1 MDHVS
6 FGFAAA
12 HPAAK
17 PNAPTEHFCGKAPG
31 FNLIPTNEA
40 NSRSS
45 RSSLQ
50 TMPTENKRIAVIPG
64 DGIGREVIGEALRV
78 LERVKITHAVALEMV
93 HFDWG
98 ADKFLKEGI
107 SLPAGALEMLSNE
120 FDAILAGAFG
130 DPRVPSNQ
138 HAEDIL
144 LGMRRGLDLYIN
156 LRPVRLLDS
165 RLTPLRD
172 RRVEDIDF
180 VVFRENTEGAYCGAG
195 GFLKK
200 GTADEIATQE
210 ELNTR
215 RGVERIIVA
224 AFEYARANGRKRVT
238 MADKSNVQRFG
249 GDLWQ
254 RVFKEVAADYSE
266 IEANHQYVD
275 AMAMFMVLD
284 PAQYDVIVSNN
295 LFGDILT
302 DLGAAIQG
310 GLGLAASGNLHP
322 GRVSLFE
329 PVHGSAPALAGKG
342 IANPVGA
349 ILTSAMMLEYL
360 GHKEASAAI
369 EKAVGEAISQNE
381 TTRDLGGTL
390 STEQAGNA
398 IRDRITKG

>member
-1 MDHVS
+1 M
-6 FGFAAA
+6 
-12 HPAAK
+12 
-17 PNAPTEHFCGKAPG
+17 T
-31 FNLIPTNEA
+31 
-40 NSRSS
+40 SRKN
-45 RSSLQ
+45 
-50 TMPTENKRIAVIPG
+50 TIAVIPG
-64 DGIGREVIGEALRV
+64 DGIGPEVVREAVQV
-78 LERVKITHAVALEMV
+78 LERTRETHGVELEFTE
-93 HFDWG
+93 FDWG
-98 ADKFLKEGI
+98 AEKFLSEGI
-107 SLPAGALEMLSNE
+107 SLPAGGLELLTNN

-156 LRPVRLLDS
+156 LRPVRLLDA
-165 RLTPLRD
+165 RLTPLRNRKAD
-172 RRVEDIDF
+172 EIDF

-224 AFEYARANGRKRVT
+224 AFEYARAQGRKRVT

-254 RVFKEVAADYSE
+254 RVFRTVAAEYPE

-275 AMAMFMVLD
+275 AMAMFRVLD

-310 GLGLAASGNLHP
+310 GLGLAASGNIHP

-329 PVHGSAPALAGKG
+329 PVHGSAPPLAGKS

-360 GHKEASAAI
+360 GHQTASQAV
-369 EKAVGEAISQNE
+369 EKAVAGAILSDE

-390 STEQAGNA
+390 STEQAGAA
-398 IRDRITKG
+398 IRKRLTAS

>member
-1 MDHVS
+1 MS
-6 FGFAAA
+6 
-12 HPAAK
+12 PSK
-17 PNAPTEHFCGKAPG
+17 TK
-31 FNLIPTNEA
+31 
-40 NSRSS
+40 
-45 RSSLQ
+45 
-50 TMPTENKRIAVIPG
+50 IAVIPG
-64 DGIGREVIGEALRV
+64 DGIGPEVVREAVRV
-78 LERVKITHAVALEMV
+78 LERVRETHQVELELTY
-93 HFDWG
+93 FDWG
-98 ADKFLKEGI
+98 AEKFLREGV

-120 FDAILAGAFG
+120 FNAILAGAFG

-156 LRPVRLLDS
+156 LRPVRLLDA
-165 RLTPLRD
+165 RLTPLRNA
-172 RRVEDIDF
+172 RVEDIDF

-215 RGVERIIVA
+215 RGVERIIIA
-224 AFEYARANGRKRVT
+224 AFEYARAQGRKRVT

-249 GDLWQ
+249 GELWQ
-254 RVFKEVAADYSE
+254 RVFKEVAADYPE
-266 IEANHQYVD
+266 LEANHQYVD

-310 GLGLAASGNLHP
+310 GLGLAASGNIHP

-329 PVHGSAPALAGKG
+329 PVHGSAPAIAGQG
-342 IANPVGA
+342 IANPIGA
-349 ILTSAMMLEYL
+349 ILTCAMMLEYL
-360 GHKEASAAI
+360 GLKNASQAI
-369 EKAVGEAISQNE
+369 EEAIGEAISHDE
-381 TTRDLGGTL
+381 TTRDLGGNL
-390 STEQAGNA
+390 STEQVGTA
-398 IRDRITKG
+398 ICQRMVGE

>member
-1 MDHVS
+1 M
-6 FGFAAA
+6 
-12 HPAAK
+12 PA
-17 PNAPTEHFCGKAPG
+17 
-31 FNLIPTNEA
+31 
-40 NSRSS
+40 
-45 RSSLQ
+45 
-50 TMPTENKRIAVIPG
+50 ENKRIAVVPG
-64 DGIGREVIGEALRV
+64 DGIGPEVIAQAIRV
-78 LERVKITHAVALEMV
+78 LECVKETHDAQMELV

-98 ADKFLKEGI
+98 ADKFLREGV
-107 SLPAGALEMLSNE
+107 SLPAGALEDLSNK
-120 FDAILAGAFG
+120 FDAIIAGAFG

-156 LRPVRLLDS
+156 LRPVRLLDP
-165 RLTPLRD
+165 RLTPLRNAQPA
-172 RRVEDIDF
+172 DIDF

-195 GFLKK
+195 GFFKK

-215 RGVERIIVA
+215 RGVERIILA
-224 AFEYARANGRKRVT
+224 AFEYARSNGRKRVT

-254 RVFKEVAADYSE
+254 RVFREVAADYSE
-266 IEANHQYVD
+266 VEANHQYVD

-284 PAQYDVIVSNN
+284 PGQYDVIVSNN

-310 GLGLAASGNLHP
+310 GLGLAASGNIHP

-342 IANPVGA
+342 VANPVGA
-349 ILTSAMMLEYL
+349 ILTLGMMLEYL
-360 GHKEASAAI
+360 GNKQASEAV
-369 EKAVGEAISQNE
+369 EKAVSEAISHDE
-381 TTRDLGGTL
+381 TTRDLGGGL
-390 STEQAGNA
+390 STEEVGTA
-398 IRDRITKG
+398 ICRRLTGA

>member
-1 MDHVS
+1 MAD
-6 FGFAAA
+6 
-12 HPAAK
+12 K
-17 PNAPTEHFCGKAPG
+17 
-31 FNLIPTNEA
+31 
-40 NSRSS
+40 
-45 RSSLQ
+45 
-50 TMPTENKRIAVIPG
+50 KRIAVIPG
-64 DGIGREVIGEALRV
+64 DGIGREVVAEALRV
-78 LERVKITHAVALEMV
+78 LERVETTHDVALEVV
-93 HFDWG
+93 HLDWG
-98 ADKFLKEGI
+98 ADKFLAEGV
-107 SLPAGALEMLSNE
+107 SLPPGSLEMLTNE

-156 LRPVRLLDS
+156 LRPVRLLDA

-172 RRVEDIDF
+172 RNIDDVDF

-200 GTADEIATQE
+200 GTADEIATQD

-254 RVFKEVAADYSE
+254 RVFKEVKGDYPE

-310 GLGLAASGNLHP
+310 GLGLAASGNIHP

-329 PVHGSAPALAGKG
+329 PVHGSAPAIAGQG

-360 GHKEASAAI
+360 GHKPASEAI
-369 EKAVGEAISQNE
+369 QKAVGEAISNDE
-381 TTRDLGGTL
+381 TTRDLGGSL
-390 STEQAGNA
+390 STSQAGTA
-398 IRDRITKG
+398 ISSRIIAG

>member
-1 MDHVS
+1 
-6 FGFAAA
+6 
-12 HPAAK
+12 
-17 PNAPTEHFCGKAPG
+17 
-31 FNLIPTNEA
+31 
-40 NSRSS
+40 
-45 RSSLQ
+45 
-50 TMPTENKRIAVIPG
+50 MPPDKKRIAVVPG
-64 DGIGREVIGEALRV
+64 DGIGPEVIAQAVGV
-78 LERVKITHAVALEMV
+78 LERISETHGVMLELV

-98 ADKFLKEGI
+98 ADKFLREGV
-107 SLPAGALEMLSNE
+107 SLPAGALDMLGAE
-120 FDAILAGAFG
+120 FNAILAGAFG
-130 DPRVPSNQ
+130 DPRVPANK

-156 LRPVRLLDS
+156 LRPVRLLDQ
-165 RLTPLRD
+165 RLTPLRNAT
-172 RRVEDIDF
+172 VEDIDF

-310 GLGLAASGNLHP
+310 GLGLAASGNIHP

-329 PVHGSAPALAGKG
+329 PVHGSAPPLAGTGK
-342 IANPVGA
+342 ANPVGA

-360 GHKEASAAI
+360 GYKKASEAI
-369 EKAVGEAISQNE
+369 EKAVSEAISNDE
-381 TTRDLGGTL
+381 MTRDLGGNL
-390 STEQAGNA
+390 STEQVGTA
-398 IRDRITKG
+398 ICGRIMGQ

>member
-1 MDHVS
+1 VTSDW
-6 FGFAAA
+6 
-12 HPAAK
+12 
-17 PNAPTEHFCGKAPG
+17 
-31 FNLIPTNEA
+31 
-40 NSRSS
+40 SS
-45 RSSLQ
+45 QASDFEKFPQVLS
-50 TMPTENKRIAVIPG
+50 PSKNRIAVIAG
-64 DGIGREVIGEALRV
+64 DGIGPEVIREAVRV
-78 LERVKITHAVALEMV
+78 LERVRETHGVELEFI

-98 ADKFLKEGI
+98 AEKFLQEGV
-107 SLPAGALEMLSNE
+107 SLPAGALQTLAGD
-120 FDAILAGAFG
+120 FQAILAGAFG

-156 LRPVRLLDS
+156 LRPVRLLDA

-172 RRVEDIDF
+172 RKPEEIDF

-224 AFEYARANGRKRVT
+224 AFEYARTSGRKRVT

-254 RVFKEVAADYSE
+254 RVFKEVAADYPE
-266 IEANHQYVD
+266 IESNHQYVD

-284 PAQYDVIVSNN
+284 PSQYDVIVSNN

-310 GLGLAASGNLHP
+310 GLGLAASGNIHP

-329 PVHGSAPALAGKG
+329 PVHGSAPAIADQG

-360 GHKEASAAI
+360 GQKKASEAI
-369 EKAVGEAISQNE
+369 EKAVRDSIFNNE
-381 TTRDLGGTL
+381 TTRDLGGNL
-390 STEQAGNA
+390 STTEVGTA
-398 IRDRITKG
+398 ICQRMASSRATDGRVLI

>member
-1 MDHVS
+1 V
-6 FGFAAA
+6 
-12 HPAAK
+12 
-17 PNAPTEHFCGKAPG
+17 
-31 FNLIPTNEA
+31 
-40 NSRSS
+40 
-45 RSSLQ
+45 
-50 TMPTENKRIAVIPG
+50 KRIAVIPG
-64 DGIGREVIGEALRV
+64 DGIGPEVIREAVRV
-78 LERVKITHAVALEMV
+78 LEGSGETHDLDLQFT

-98 ADKFLKEGI
+98 ADKFLREGV
-107 SLPAGALEMLSNE
+107 SLPEGALEMLAND

-130 DPRVPSNQ
+130 DPRIPSNKV
-138 HAEDIL
+138 AEDVL

-156 LRPVRLLDS
+156 LRPVQLLDS
-165 RLTPLRD
+165 RLSPLRD
-172 RRVEDIDF
+172 RSTEDIDF

-200 GTADEIATQE
+200 GTSDEIATQE

-254 RVFKEVAADYSE
+254 RVFREVAARYSE
-266 IEANHQYVD
+266 IETNHQYVD

-302 DLGAAIQG
+302 DIGAAIVG
-310 GLGLAASGNLHP
+310 GLGLAASGNIHP

-329 PVHGSAPALAGKG
+329 PVHGSAPPLAGKNV
-342 IANPVGA
+342 ANPIGA
-349 ILTSAMMLEYL
+349 ILTAGMMLEYL
-360 GHKEASAAI
+360 GYKAAANAI
-369 EKAVGEAISQNE
+369 HAAVRQSVLHGE

-390 STEQAGNA
+390 STEAAGAA
-398 IRDRITKG
+398 IRGRINK

>member
-1 MDHVS
+1 
-6 FGFAAA
+6 
-12 HPAAK
+12 
-17 PNAPTEHFCGKAPG
+17 
-31 FNLIPTNEA
+31 
-40 NSRSS
+40 
-45 RSSLQ
+45 
-50 TMPTENKRIAVIPG
+50 MPMKHIAVIPG
-64 DGIGREVIGEALRV
+64 DGIGPEVINEAVRVVERLRETHGV
-78 LERVKITHAVALEMV
+78 ELELT

-98 ADKFLKEGI
+98 AEKFLKEGV
-107 SLPAGALEMLSNE
+107 SLPEGALSMLARD

-156 LRPVRLLDS
+156 LRPVRLLDA
-165 RLTPLRD
+165 RLTPLKGRT
-172 RRVEDIDF
+172 VEEIDF

-215 RGVERIIVA
+215 RGVERIITA
-224 AFEYARANGRKRVT
+224 AFEYARAQGRKKVT

-254 RVFKEVAADYSE
+254 RVFKETAARYSE
-266 IEANHQYVD
+266 IEADHQYVD
-275 AMAMFMVLD
+275 AMTMFMVLD

-302 DLGAAIQG
+302 DLGAALQG
-310 GLGLAASGNLHP
+310 GLGLAASGNIHP

-329 PVHGSAPALAGKG
+329 PVHGSAPPLAGKG
-342 IANPVGA
+342 VANPIGS
-349 ILTSAMMLEYL
+349 ILTASMMLEYL
-360 GHKEASAAI
+360 GYPEASR
-369 EKAVGEAISQNE
+369 AVERAVSASVQAGE

-390 STEQAGNA
+390 STVEAGTV
-398 IRDRITKG
+398 ILRRI